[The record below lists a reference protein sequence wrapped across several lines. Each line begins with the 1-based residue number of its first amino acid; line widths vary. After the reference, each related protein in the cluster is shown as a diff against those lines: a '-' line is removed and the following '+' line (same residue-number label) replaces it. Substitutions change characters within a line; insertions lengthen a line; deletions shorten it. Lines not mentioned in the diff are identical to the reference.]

1 MVNYDF
7 IDMTLA
13 AKRKVQCRTQNKH
26 FDSSAEDCENS
37 PFKYLY
43 PQHISKNRKI
53 QKSMKNNKRFLSNYF
68 VFDKT
73 EWGKLSWEIQDG
85 SAQPSSVPP
94 DERSS
99 ESQSFTR
106 Q

>member
-13 AKRKVQCRTQNKH
+13 AKRKVQCRTQNQH
-26 FDSSAEDCENS
+26 YDAAEDS
-37 PFKYLY
+37 TSSLKYLY

-53 QKSMKNNKRFLSNYF
+53 QKSMKNNKKFLSNYF

-73 EWGKLSWEIQDG
+73 EWGKLSWEIHDG
-85 SAQPSSVPP
+85 HHSSSVPP

-99 ESQSFTR
+99 ESQTFAR